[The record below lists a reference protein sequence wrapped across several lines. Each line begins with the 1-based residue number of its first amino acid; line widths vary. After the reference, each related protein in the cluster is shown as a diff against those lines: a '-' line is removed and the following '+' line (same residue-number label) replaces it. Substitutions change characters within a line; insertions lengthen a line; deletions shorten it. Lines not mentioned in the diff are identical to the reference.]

1 MMDVRFLQKEI
12 MNLNKEI
19 ASLSKNYLKN
29 FPEIYKNPSKVNN
42 YLKKHSDNIEND
54 IKDKFVELNLDNNF
68 AIYAN
73 GGFGRQEMF
82 PNSDIDLSIIEIGRS
97 KNFNDLENFISFMWD
112 QGYKVGHSVRSIRDI
127 KNISKKDLKE
137 FTSYLTRRPI
147 ISNQIIDK
155 KITKIL
161 SRLWSS
167 NDFYNQKLVEQQKR
181 HIQYYSTAYNLEPDL
196 KESPGTM
203 RDFHTALWILQH
215 CYGLDSLNAIDNA
228 NVISEGFEKTTQA
241 YNFIKSLRFATNITT
256 QKNRLN
262 FEAQIEVSKNAKLN
276 NVSSKNS
283 VEIMMKKY
291 YESASTLS
299 YFNEIIFEKY
309 VEKSQSIF
317 SRKVYGIHKNK
328 NKIGIQNV
336 DLKDNKNL
344 IFEIFIEI
352 GKSKEISLINTETKS
367 LIKANID
374 LIDDNFRQNPLY
386 SEQFLNILRSKN
398 NLSSILKT
406 MKTLGVLQAYIPEFA
421 EVVGQMQFDLFHVY
435 TVDEHTFKVVR
446 NMRQMKL
453 YKQKGFEL
461 EHELINKIPKIEI
474 LYIAGIFHDLGKGK
488 GGDHSEIGAK
498 TSLNFAKRLGMSSTD
513 ANLISWLVKKHLI
526 MSSISQKKDI
536 SEPETIKEFIQH
548 VEQNEKLDYLYLL
561 TINDIRAT
569 NPALWNGWKH
579 QLLKDLYILSRSK
592 INQQPVMASSETA
605 LERKK
610 NVLIKFNDEQ
620 RNILKRYFDNLD
632 NSFFNKNDT
641 ESLSWQS
648 GLIIKNQNKNIVVG
662 CKTIFENLIKI
673 FIKVENSQGLFYKFT
688 KVLERS
694 GLEVIDANIFSSIDN
709 KVAANTFITKFSHH
723 DRILSKSEL
732 KELKKRIEKNFLE
745 FNEIKDKKNRIV
757 NKKNSFEKVIN
768 ITHSINKNKKRNLL
782 TIETSDSYGLL
793 AKIAKVF
800 FENDVSIFSA
810 RINTLGDRVED
821 TFEIE
826 NLDSSLIENKKVKN
840 IVAVLKKVV

>member
-1 MMDVRFLQKEI
+1 
-12 MNLNKEI
+12 
-19 ASLSKNYLKN
+19 
-29 FPEIYKNPSKVNN
+29 
-42 YLKKHSDNIEND
+42 
-54 IKDKFVELNLDNNF
+54 
-68 AIYAN
+68 
-73 GGFGRQEMF
+73 
-82 PNSDIDLSIIEIGRS
+82 
-97 KNFNDLENFISFMWD
+97 
-112 QGYKVGHSVRSIRDI
+112 
-127 KNISKKDLKE
+127 
-137 FTSYLTRRPI
+137 
-147 ISNQIIDK
+147 
-155 KITKIL
+155 
-161 SRLWSS
+161 
-167 NDFYNQKLVEQQKR
+167 
-181 HIQYYSTAYNLEPDL
+181 
-196 KESPGTM
+196 
-203 RDFHTALWILQH
+203 
-215 CYGLDSLNAIDNA
+215 
-228 NVISEGFEKTTQA
+228 
-241 YNFIKSLRFATNITT
+241 
-256 QKNRLN
+256 
-262 FEAQIEVSKNAKLN
+262 
-276 NVSSKNS
+276 
-283 VEIMMKKY
+283 MMKKY

-745 FNEIKDKKNRIV
+745 FNEIKDKKNRIA

>member
-1 MMDVRFLQKEI
+1 
-12 MNLNKEI
+12 
-19 ASLSKNYLKN
+19 
-29 FPEIYKNPSKVNN
+29 
-42 YLKKHSDNIEND
+42 
-54 IKDKFVELNLDNNF
+54 
-68 AIYAN
+68 
-73 GGFGRQEMF
+73 
-82 PNSDIDLSIIEIGRS
+82 
-97 KNFNDLENFISFMWD
+97 
-112 QGYKVGHSVRSIRDI
+112 
-127 KNISKKDLKE
+127 
-137 FTSYLTRRPI
+137 
-147 ISNQIIDK
+147 
-155 KITKIL
+155 
-161 SRLWSS
+161 
-167 NDFYNQKLVEQQKR
+167 
-181 HIQYYSTAYNLEPDL
+181 
-196 KESPGTM
+196 
-203 RDFHTALWILQH
+203 
-215 CYGLDSLNAIDNA
+215 
-228 NVISEGFEKTTQA
+228 
-241 YNFIKSLRFATNITT
+241 
-256 QKNRLN
+256 
-262 FEAQIEVSKNAKLN
+262 
-276 NVSSKNS
+276 
-283 VEIMMKKY
+283 MKKY

-662 CKTIFENLIKI
+662 CKAIFQNLIKI

-745 FNEIKDKKNRIV
+745 FNEITDKKNRIA